1 MTRAALI
8 KKLDAVM
15 AEAERAGMYGQITL
29 DIRAGEAV
37 MLRKETTER
46 LGMENNSNDETRSRY

>member
-1 MTRAALI
+1 MTRAALL

-15 AEAERAGMYGQITL
+15 TEAERTGMYGQITL

-37 MLRKETTER
+37 LLRKETTER
-46 LGMENNSNDETRSRY
+46 LGMEKNSDGYHYNR